1 MGPSRE
7 KQGSGARQGRVSL
20 IGDQMRK
27 QLNGNQ
33 KMAAAS
39 PRRGVRSSLLIPALS
54 AVFAGSALTATPA
67 LAQRQIDDPNLSPM
81 LFGPT
86 RKDERDKVRQDQIE
100 EEEAA
105 IISVEQD
112 RDANQLDD
120 PKTRPLIFGSG
131 PDGEDPVA
139 GRITL
144 GPKDDNRG
152 FFGALNFLIPDETN
166 LSLGV
171 GPEYEPDYFGSDD
184 YEFGADPQVYVKFRN
199 FVFLDD
205 DGADFGLIGFSRFR
219 AGPSIKIRGRRDQDD
234 NPALAGL
241 GDVGTTF
248 EMGGFIATTFL
259 ERFAFKA
266 KARHAIKTGH
276 HGTVVDGYLTA
287 LLFRAGPVSFATTGQ
302 ATWID
307 NDFADAYF
315 SITPEQSLATG
326 GRLAPYDVDSGFRDV
341 GGSINAYINI
351 GDRWSLNPY
360 ATYQY
365 VFRDYA
371 RSPIIADYG
380 DRNQF
385 TFGFHI
391 MREFTF
397 GGTGQ

>member
-1 MGPSRE
+1 MSRNE
-7 KQGSGARQGRVSL
+7 VRRGARPA
-20 IGDQMRK
+20 K
-27 QLNGNQ
+27 C
-33 KMAAAS
+33 AAALAIILS
-39 PRRGVRSSLLIPALS
+39 GSL
-54 AVFAGSALTATPA
+54 ALTAPA

-86 RKDERDKVRQDQIE
+86 TKDEREKLRQDQRE
-100 EEEAA
+100 QEEAA
-105 IISVEQD
+105 LISAEQD
-112 RDANQLDD
+112 RDANTLDD
-120 PKTRPLIFGSG
+120 PKVRPLIFGEG
-131 PDGEDPVA
+131 YDENDPVA
-139 GRITL
+139 ARVTL
-144 GPKDDNRG
+144 GEKDNNRG
-152 FFGALNFLIPDETN
+152 FFGALNFLIPEETN

-171 GPEYEPDYFGSDD
+171 GPIYKPDYFGSDD
-184 YEFGADPQVYVKFRN
+184 YEFNADPQVYVKFRN

-205 DGADFGLIGFSRFR
+205 DGADFGIIGFSRFR

-248 EMGGFIATTFL
+248 EMGGFVATKFL
-259 ERFAFKA
+259 DRFAFKA

-287 LLFRAGPVSFATTGQ
+287 LLFRAGPVSLAAGGQ
-302 ATWID
+302 ATWVDD
-307 NDFADAYF
+307 NFADAYF
-315 SITPEQSLATG
+315 SITPEQSANTG
-326 GRLAPYDVDSGFRDV
+326 GRLGVYDVDSGFRDV
-341 GGSINAYINI
+341 GGSVNAYINI